1 MCGKRGESVQLI
13 TSGCEKSA
21 QKEQKR
27 RHGNVEKK
35 GHLDICKKKR
45 LEHNEKWCEHVP
57 EGVVKN
63 EEIKVL
69 WDINIQCDNLIEAR
83 QPDLVVNDKKE

>member
-13 TSGCEKSA
+13 TSGCEKLA

-35 GHLDICKKKR
+35 VIWIFVKR
-45 LEHNEKWCEHVP
+45 K
-57 EGVVKN
+57 G
-63 EEIKVL
+63 
-69 WDINIQCDNLIEAR
+69 
-83 QPDLVVNDKKE
+83 